1 MLKSWFKDELAALCQ
16 SLWIILRFR
25 RWLDNPIEIK
35 FKWKFSNYI
44 EDAIVHL
51 MPLYFGLIRNNIRLF
66 NMEIYYYKENESK
79 KLKEET
85 DQRILKVNT

>member
-1 MLKSWFKDELAALCQ
+1 
-16 SLWIILRFR
+16 
-25 RWLDNPIEIK
+25 
-35 FKWKFSNYI
+35 
-44 EDAIVHL
+44 
-51 MPLYFGLIRNNIRLF
+51 MPLYFELIRNNIRLF